1 MKDITIFTRTN
12 CPYCVLVKKFLDMKQ
27 VTYKTIN
34 IEEDAEAMQKVMS
47 MTGRSIAPTTLV
59 SGEDGKEEVIVGY
72 NLSQLAASIQ
82 NI

>member
-1 MKDITIFTRTN
+1 
-12 CPYCVLVKKFLDMKQ
+12 MKQ

-59 SGEDGKEEVIVGY
+59 SSEDGKEEVIVGY